1 MTLLIYDPL
10 FFLQANS
17 DLDEVTIN
25 VAGTYKI
32 EFTTLMQSTDQKLFR
47 TEIFKVQYFWNAATM
62 VWGNRKKYKKQ
73 IIITLS
79 RSHQK
84 IQTPTVPR

>member
-47 TEIFKVQYFWNAATM
+47 TEIFKVQYF
-62 VWGNRKKYKKQ
+62 
-73 IIITLS
+73 
-79 RSHQK
+79 
-84 IQTPTVPR
+84 